1 MGALRLRTPAVFPH
15 RTANA
20 AEKIEKNVTIEIDY
34 EKCITCG
41 ACIENCA
48 YGALE
53 MVDGTTRWVHP
64 GSCESCGVCSMV
76 CPEEAITMTENK
88 GSTS

>member
-1 MGALRLRTPAVFPH
+1 M
-15 RTANA
+15 
-20 AEKIEKNVTIEIDY
+20 TIEIDY

-53 MVDGTTRWVHP
+53 MIDGTTKWAHP
-64 GSCESCGVCSMV
+64 DSCESRGVCSMV
-76 CPEEAITMTENK
+76 CPEEAITMTESK
-88 GSTS
+88 GVTSEGA